1 MKHTLNVGTTPQANN
16 RPFVAGAVFVGVV
29 ALLALGILARQSY
42 VSWQANRELRSEIGA
57 LQDHIR
63 DSEAKQQDLAAFFR
77 TPGAQ
82 QVLDRAG
89 FLNSLIGQRSF
100 PWTKIF
106 MDLEN
111 TLPPGVR
118 VVSISPKLVDGRA
131 EVSLV
136 VGASNDESKIRFLQA
151 IENSKV
157 FSGVDVKD
165 EREQI
170 EQPGSP
176 DRVVVSLDFWYQ
188 TT

>member
-1 MKHTLNVGTTPQANN
+1 MKHTLNVATSPQANN
-16 RPFVAGAVFVGVV
+16 RPFIAGALFIGVL
-29 ALLALGILARQSY
+29 ALLALGILSREAY
-42 VSWQANRELRSEIGA
+42 VSWQANRDLRIQTAA
-57 LQDHIR
+57 LEDRIR
-63 DSEAKQQDLAAFFR
+63 ASEARQQDLQVFFK

-82 QVLDRAG
+82 KILDRAA

-111 TLPPGVR
+111 TLPAGVR

-136 VGASNDESKIRFLQA
+136 VGASTDEGKIRFLEA
-151 IENSKV
+151 MERSKA

-165 EREQI
+165 ERVAEQ
-170 EQPGSP
+170 QPGNP
-176 DRVVVSLDFWYQ
+176 DRIVVSLDCWYQ